1 MMNVVITGSTRGIGL
16 SMAKAFLKAGC
27 QVTVSGRREESL
39 ESVRKTLSGF
49 SEKVLFVPCD
59 VRRKAEVDMLWE
71 KSAAHWGKVDIWIN
85 NAGINC
91 SREFIY
97 DMSSEG
103 VDNVIDTNLKGMIYG
118 SQVAAKEMIRQGS
131 GQIWNMEG
139 LGSNNM
145 IHPKTILYGTTKHAL
160 TYFTEGLARELKGT
174 PVKAGRLS
182 PGMMFTDFHLT
193 GSGGSPSDFA
203 KNPGSMKVLKILG
216 DRPDTVAQFL
226 VPRML
231 ENRKNN
237 AHIVWLTRRKSMVR
251 FLTSMVKK
259 RKL

>member
-16 SMAKAFLKAGC
+16 SMAKEFLKRGC
-27 QVTVSGRREESL
+27 KVTVSGRREESL
-39 ESVRKTLSGF
+39 EPVRKALKAYSG
-49 SEKVLFVPCD
+49 KVLFVACD
-59 VRRKAEVDMLWE
+59 VRRKEEVDILWE
-71 KSAAHWGKVDIWIN
+71 KSAARWGKVDIWIN

-97 DMSSEG
+97 DMPSEG
-103 VDNVIDTNLKGMIYG
+103 VDSVIDTNLKGMIYG
-118 SQVAAKEMIRQGS
+118 SQVAAKKMIRQGS

-174 PVKAGRLS
+174 AVKAGRLS

-193 GSGGSPSDFA
+193 RAGGNPSDFA
-203 KNPGSMKVLKILG
+203 RNPDSMKVLRILG
-216 DRPDTVAQFL
+216 DRPETVARFL

-231 ENRKNN
+231 ANQKNN
-237 AHIVWLTRRKSMVR
+237 AHIVWLTRRKSMAR

-259 RKL
+259 RKV